1 MALCY
6 FIRMFTLPRLHNLPI
21 MKKYGFLFF
30 LLLTS
35 ISLFAQAN
43 VRRTKTKGLIYTQE
57 KTVNLSFNTSGFSFG
72 YAKGKLKNYKVT
84 PFWQFEFGRLKH
96 PKSYKQ
102 VADITGNRNS
112 KPYTYGK
119 KNVFMTLRAMRGH
132 KHYFSEKAK
141 TKGVAVGMQYMAGL
155 SLGLVKPYYLN
166 IQRGVNPV
174 DPTVG
179 NITAEKYSEDNRA
192 FFMDYHSI
200 AGAASFFKGIK
211 ETKLLPGV
219 HGRLGVLVDWGAFDE
234 TSKSVDAGVMIDV
247 FPKAVPIMID
257 AKNYPFF
264 LGLYLNFQFGKRS

>member
-1 MALCY
+1 
-6 FIRMFTLPRLHNLPI
+6 MFTLPRLHNLPI

-179 NITAEKYSEDNRA
+179 ADVTDARRLRA
-192 FFMDYHSI
+192 NCCLNTFAVALRAQPSVPE
-200 AGAASFFKGIK
+200 APGPRAS
-211 ETKLLPGV
+211 
-219 HGRLGVLVDWGAFDE
+219 D
-234 TSKSVDAGVMIDV
+234 SVSVGE
-247 FPKAVPIMID
+247 
-257 AKNYPFF
+257 N
-264 LGLYLNFQFGKRS
+264 